1 METQMTPLPLVID
14 AAQLASH
21 LDDPSLLILDLSQA
35 EIYQQGHIPHALH
48 VDPALLLCGTAPVPN
63 KLPSAD
69 QLSALFSGLG
79 LTPERQVVVYDDQ
92 MGALAGRMIW
102 TLHCV
107 GHRRASFL
115 NGQLPAWI
123 QAGQPQEST
132 ENSATPSHFRAEIDP
147 SLIADAEYILAHL
160 GDAGLR
166 IWDARTEAEYRG
178 ERIVNAK
185 KGGHIPGARWL
196 EWTDCLISPTD
207 TRLRPDAELLAVLR
221 ARGITPQHQVITHCQ
236 THRRSGLTYLVA
248 RHLGFEQVRCYD
260 GSWFEWGNCD
270 DTPTES

>member
-1 METQMTPLPLVID
+1 MTPLPLVID
-14 AAQLASH
+14 ASQLASN
-21 LDDPSLLILDLSQA
+21 LDDPALLILDLSKA
-35 EIYQQGHIPHALH
+35 ETYQQGHIPHAIN

-63 KLPSAD
+63 KLPSAA
-69 QLSALFSGLG
+69 QLSALFSSLG
-79 LTPERQVVVYDDQ
+79 LTPERHVVVYDDQ

-107 GHRRASFL
+107 GHTRVSFL
-115 NGQLPAWI
+115 NGHLNAWT
-123 QAGQPQEST
+123 QSGLALEQSP
-132 ENSATPSHFRAEIDP
+132 NRPTPSHFEATIDR
-147 SLIADAEYILAHL
+147 SLVADVQTILAHL
-160 GDAGLR
+160 GDADLR

-178 ERIVNAK
+178 EKVVNAK

-207 TRLRPDAELLAVLR
+207 TRLRPNAELLATLR
-221 ARGITPQHQVITHCQ
+221 SRDITPEHSVITHCQ

-248 RHLGFEQVRCYD
+248 KHLGFKQVRCYD
-260 GSWFEWGNCD
+260 GSWFEWGNRD